1 MKRQEQSVR
10 RKELMGFYG
19 ITEEPGVV
27 KPEDLE
33 EKEEALCQ
41 VPMKRLWN
49 PGSSLWMKS

>member
-1 MKRQEQSVR
+1 MKGQEQSAGK
-10 RKELMGFYG
+10 KELMDFYG
-19 ITEEPGVV
+19 IIEEPGLVD
-27 KPEDLE
+27 PEDLE